1 VRIHLNVARSLFAL
15 LSLATAFAQ
24 QPSLNYYRVNF
35 IKAKPGTIADN
46 EAFMKKNIT
55 ALAQADIKEGRMVSW
70 GYTRVVSPTGTTV
83 NHDLMTFTGYEKWE
97 QLEPTSGTPEFLKAV
112 YKSLGFASPADFG
125 AKLAAMRDVT
135 RSEIWHLATGTAPTP
150 DTKPKAGEYVV
161 VSYLKTMPGKTAE
174 YLDIWKKYSL
184 PLQEDRIKAGHLKS
198 YTMWTVG
205 GSGSGSQYDV
215 VSLSRFAD
223 FKDIPAGEGAG
234 TPAGNAAADRIHAG
248 KDWRQMR
255 RDMQALR
262 TPVRSEIVQIR
273 ARESK

>member
-15 LSLATAFAQ
+15 LSLTTAFAQ
-24 QPSLNYYRVNF
+24 QPTLNYYRVNF
-35 IKAKPGTIADN
+35 IKTKPGTLAEN
-46 EAFMKKNIT
+46 ETFMKSNV
-55 ALAQADIKEGRMVSW
+55 APLAKADLKEGRIISW
-70 GYTRVVSPTGTTV
+70 GYNRVVTPTGTTV
-83 NHDLMTFTGYEKWE
+83 NHDLIGMRGYEKWE
-97 QLEPTSGTPEFLKAV
+97 QLEPVATPEYLKSALKA
-112 YKSLGFASPADFG
+112 LGFAAPADYNK
-125 AKLAAMRDVT
+125 KLATLRDVT
-135 RSEIWHLATGTAPTP
+135 RSEIWHRATGTAATP
-150 DTKPKAGEYVV
+150 ENKPKVGEYVV

-223 FKDIPAGEGAG
+223 FKDIPAGVGAG
-234 TPAGNAAADRIHAG
+234 TAAGNDAADRIHAG

-255 RDMQALR
+255 REMQALR

-273 ARESK
+273 ARESN